1 MSDEITSLK
10 EYIET
15 NLERSSGAFEYVIQ
29 PNIRNI
35 VSNLSET
42 DSEKFSIEIL
52 NWNEDVL
59 YHLADEILFS
69 NNEYLDKD
77 YIYCSIFLRIK
88 NKENLD
94 FLSQYLYDCYRGL
107 NFEKIPLD
115 FFLQLKEKVEDFYII
130 KNGKENVNHFISPL
144 DDIINKK
151 MTQNKTYIQSYITI
165 QNNEIVLNGN
175 SVFKI
180 EPTDFADFSKQAY
193 RNFEMQYP
201 KFFKMDALS
210 KLAFLGSELLLS
222 PITSTEQENNIALV
236 LANKSS
242 SLDTDVKYQESISDK
257 ENYYPSPAVFVY
269 TLPNICLGEI
279 SIRHQLKSENSFFI
293 FDAFNTEFMS
303 NYSNILLNTNKAD
316 VVLCGW
322 VEYFNDNYKAFLCT
336 ISTEENAN
344 YTNET
349 INTLYNK

>member
-1 MSDEITSLK
+1 
-10 EYIET
+10 
-15 NLERSSGAFEYVIQ
+15 
-29 PNIRNI
+29 
-35 VSNLSET
+35 
-42 DSEKFSIEIL
+42 
-52 NWNEDVL
+52 
-59 YHLADEILFS
+59 
-69 NNEYLDKD
+69 
-77 YIYCSIFLRIK
+77 
-88 NKENLD
+88 
-94 FLSQYLYDCYRGL
+94 
-107 NFEKIPLD
+107 
-115 FFLQLKEKVEDFYII
+115 
-130 KNGKENVNHFISPL
+130 
-144 DDIINKK
+144 
-151 MTQNKTYIQSYITI
+151 MTQKTHIQSYITI
-165 QNNEIVLNGN
+165 QNNEMVLNGT

-180 EPTDFADFSKQAY
+180 EPTNFADFAKQAY
-193 RNFEMQYP
+193 RNFDIQYP

-210 KLAFLGSELLLS
+210 KLAFLGAELLLS
-222 PITSTEQENNIALV
+222 PITSSEEENNIALV

-303 NYSNILLNTNKAD
+303 NYSNILLDSNKAD

-322 VEYFNDNYKAFLCT
+322 VEFFNDDYKAFLCT
-336 ISTEENAN
+336 ISKGENTK